1 MAMSDSTIYDLLD
14 EVNCADSCEAVTA
27 LCELVDELIKDIQ
40 HLELE
45 CIGTRYLLSQH
56 MEEEQGSLLRS
67 DILENLSRR
76 HYGSAAYQLFKT
88 LLYDGGDPM
97 EFRDYLV
104 KVQKACMPARNT
116 PEH

>member
-56 MEEEQGSLLRS
+56 MEKEQGSLLRS

-104 KVQKACMPARNT
+104 KVQKACKGEWPFW
-116 PEH
+116 H